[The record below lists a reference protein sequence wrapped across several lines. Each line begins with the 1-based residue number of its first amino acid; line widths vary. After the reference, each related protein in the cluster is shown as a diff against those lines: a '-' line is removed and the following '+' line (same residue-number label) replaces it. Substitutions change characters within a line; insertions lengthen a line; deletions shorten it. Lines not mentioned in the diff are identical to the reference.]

1 MEPVFSGVGV
11 ALVTLF
17 DDDGRVDVPG
27 TADLAGRLAET
38 GLDAFVV
45 GGSTGEA
52 YALEEEERRT
62 LLVAVRDVLPDGVAL
77 LAGTGAPS
85 ARQAIALTRTAA
97 EVGATAALVLSPI
110 RRAAPRPYYDAVAKG
125 APDLPLLAYHFPGMT
140 PPGISMA
147 HLRDLPVVGL
157 KDSTGDPNRLS
168 EELTTYDGHT
178 YVGSSALVHT
188 AGALGAPGVILAL
201 ANAEPEDCIAAFR
214 GDAEAQLRLAGP
226 HASLPPFP
234 QGVKALTAA
243 RWGVSAATRMG

>member
-27 TADLAGRLAET
+27 TADLAGCLAET

-52 YALEEEERRT
+52 YALEEEERRA

-97 EVGATAALVLSPI
+97 EVGATAALVLSPL
-110 RRAAPRPYYDAVAKG
+110 RSADPRPSS
-125 APDLPLLAYHFPGMT
+125 P
-140 PPGISMA
+140 
-147 HLRDLPVVGL
+147 
-157 KDSTGDPNRLS
+157 
-168 EELTTYDGHT
+168 TT
-178 YVGSSALVHT
+178 SPA
-188 AGALGAPGVILAL
+188 
-201 ANAEPEDCIAAFR
+201 
-214 GDAEAQLRLAGP
+214 
-226 HASLPPFP
+226 
-234 QGVKALTAA
+234 
-243 RWGVSAATRMG
+243 